1 MVVVYCSADIER
13 TGLMDTEVPEP
24 DARFIAFA
32 PLVFLAAYAAVR
44 VAAPDLVSRLI
55 KEDGVLEYA
64 QVLLYGA
71 AAGFALVV
79 ATRWRGQRLAW
90 AFLLFAFAC
99 GLVAVEEISWGERLL
114 GFDPP
119 GAIRA
124 HNTQDEM
131 SFHNL
136 APLQRILHPAYIL
149 VGLVGGLGWRLA
161 TRLPAGRLGRELRLI
176 LPDRR
181 TTLYFL
187 SVAVFYIWMEVT
199 GGPTTGWLRSQDQ
212 EVFETLLAAGFAVFA
227 WTRWRSVSS
236 AFRETSSR

>member
-1 MVVVYCSADIER
+1 ME
-13 TGLMDTEVPEP
+13 TEVSAPGV
-24 DARFIAFA
+24 RFVAVA
-32 PLVFLAAYAAVR
+32 PLGFLAAYAAVR
-44 VAAPDLVSRLI
+44 VAAPDLVPRLI

-79 ATRWRGQRLAW
+79 AARWRGQRLAW
-90 AFLLFAFAC
+90 AFLLFALAC
-99 GLVAVEEISWGERLL
+99 ALVAVEEVSWGERLL

-119 GAIRA
+119 EAIRM

-131 SFHNL
+131 SLHNL
-136 APLQRILHPAYIL
+136 VPVQRVLHPAYIL

-161 TRLPAGRLGRELRLI
+161 RSLPEGRIRRELGTLF
-176 LPDRR
+176 PDRR

-187 SVAVFYIWMEVT
+187 SVAVFYVWMEVT
-199 GGPTTGWLRSQDQ
+199 GRPTAGWLRSQDQ

-227 WTRWRSVSS
+227 WTRWRSAASS
-236 AFRETSSR
+236 GPGHSR

>member
-1 MVVVYCSADIER
+1 ME
-13 TGLMDTEVPEP
+13 TEVPAP
-24 DARFIAFA
+24 GAGLVAVA

-44 VAAPDLVSRLI
+44 VAAPDLVPRLI

-71 AAGFALVV
+71 AAGLALVV
-79 ATRWRGQRLAW
+79 AARWRGQRIAW

-99 GLVAVEEISWGERLL
+99 ALVAFEEISWGERLL

-119 GAIRA
+119 EAIRA

-149 VGLVGGLGWRLA
+149 IGLVGGLGWRLA
-161 TRLPAGRLGRELRLI
+161 SRLPAGRLRRDLRLL

-187 SVAVFYIWMEVT
+187 SVAVFYIWMEFT
-199 GGPTTGWLRSQDQ
+199 GRPTTGWLRSQDQ

-227 WTRWRSVSS
+227 WTRWRSS
-236 AFRETSSR
+236 ASPSGPGHSR